1 MDGIVLEKA
10 RLHFILEHKERVS
23 INHLP
28 LLFVVYSLCF
38 KKCFLYFK
46 FFKDFLALCCLILPL
61 FVNFFMLYF
70 QSSMYSIVYIPFGF
84 DQRRPAQRITLFET
98 NIFHPCITSI
108 FVLMHCLCFVCLSET
123 SAIPSI
129 GGLID
134 LDDFGKM

>member
-38 KKCFLYFK
+38 KKCFSYFK
-46 FFKDFLALCCLILPL
+46 LFKDFLALCCLIMPL

-70 QSSMYSIVYIPFGF
+70 KAACTV
-84 DQRRPAQRITLFET
+84 LFT
-98 NIFHPCITSI
+98 YP
-108 FVLMHCLCFVCLSET
+108 L
-123 SAIPSI
+123 
-129 GGLID
+129 GLIKGAQPKESHF
-134 LDDFGKM
+134 LKQIFFIPA